1 MNDVSLAIARSMFHL
16 QIYESD
22 GQRFE
27 DLFSKIMY
35 YKSPGFQQVK
45 PYGNV
50 GDRKNDGFIREENT
64 YYQVYAPED
73 ASSNILT
80 SVNKIRSDFNGLYNY
95 WHEECA
101 INKYYFVLNDKYKG
115 SLPQLHKEIMAL
127 KIEFNLVDAGIL
139 VAKDLEFDLFNLRED
154 MILSVVGHIPH
165 IDNEEYMFVSGFT
178 CFISAWINFEKIIR
192 EKVFSIT
199 QNDRKLIIREL
210 VKILIHSKVITEVD
224 YDFIMFMSNRRNY
237 LVHGD
242 SMIIPKKTEIDHL
255 IIITEKIQRSSKR

>member
-1 MNDVSLAIARSMFHL
+1 MNDVSLSIARSMFHL

-35 YKSPGFQQVK
+35 YKSLGFQQVK

-50 GDRKNDGFIREENT
+50 GDRKNDGFIRNENT

-73 ASSNILT
+73 ASNNILT
-80 SVNKIRSDFNGLYNY
+80 AVKKIRSDFNGLLNH
-95 WHEECA
+95 WHDVCP
-101 INKYYFVLNDKYKG
+101 IKKFYFVLNDKYKG
-115 SLPQLHKEIMAL
+115 SLPQLHREIMKL
-127 KIEFNLVDAGIL
+127 QIEFNLVDAGVL
-139 VAKDLEFDLFNLRED
+139 VAKDLEFDLFNLRDD

-178 CFISAWINFEKIIR
+178 CFISAWINFEKTAR
-192 EKVFSIT
+192 KKVFSINPNGRT
-199 QNDRKLIIREL
+199 LIIREL
-210 VKILIHSKVITEVD
+210 MKILWNSKIVSELD
-224 YDFIMFMSNRRNY
+224 LNFIMDISKKRNL

-242 SMIIPKKTEIDHL
+242 SMVIPKKSEIDHL
-255 IIITEKIQRSSKR
+255 ITITEKIQCSS